1 MSNQKPKTIKPKTKT
16 ENPKP
21 KTQNPKPKPKTQ
33 NPKPKTKT
41 QNPKPKTQ
49 NPKPA
54 YRHVTVQQRSHEHV
68 HSLLVWLVRDDEADV
83 AFVGELLGV
92 GGLGFGVCG
101 LGFGV
106 WGFCFICSPTLSLQL
121 LVEVGVGNHMA
132 ACTSI
137 AEVAAKGR
145 GLGFRV

>member
-1 MSNQKPKTIKPKTKT
+1 MSNQKPKTKKRKPKTQ
-16 ENPKP
+16 NLKP
-21 KTQNPKPKPKTQ
+21 KTQNPKPKP
-33 NPKPKTKT
+33 KT

-92 GGLGFGVCG
+92 WG

-106 WGFCFICSPTLSLQL
+106 WGLGF
-121 LVEVGVGNHMA
+121 GVW
-132 ACTSI
+132 
-137 AEVAAKGR
+137 
-145 GLGFRV
+145 GLGFGVWDWGLGVKCLGLWSDLLECDERAHVELQLFLFNRDDFDA